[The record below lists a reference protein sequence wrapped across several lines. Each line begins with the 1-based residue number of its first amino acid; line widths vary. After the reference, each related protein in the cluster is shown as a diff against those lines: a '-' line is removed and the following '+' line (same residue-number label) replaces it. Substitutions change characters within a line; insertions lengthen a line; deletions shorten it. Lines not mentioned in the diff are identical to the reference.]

1 MNILVRRLPT
11 LLGLLTCLLAPNAAW
26 AAQADS
32 GTAVDRGLNAM
43 MLRFPDGGVR
53 IGFMDSHDPTG
64 IRFRSARHG
73 GVVYL
78 PWERLQVEQSLALR
92 TELGYIQVEEEELL
106 IQVERLVLTSG
117 QEIVG
122 VILSKEGD
130 NFLMKVN
137 GNTQVVPKNR
147 VVSVTGGEMAPALD
161 VYKIEELY
169 AQGLA
174 NLRQEDALSQVDLA
188 EYCER
193 ILDFPHAIVHYT
205 AAIAL
210 REGTEETGVWQLA
223 LQNASVKALQAD
235 QLNRLRE
242 IDRVRRRLLFPLA
255 MEQVAA
261 FRQAYPKS
269 PLMEDLNKLEALVVR
284 TKERVLGER
293 IQKRWFYRTTQM
305 IRAVTREKNEGMD
318 SLTSLM
324 DGDWTE
330 RVRAA
335 VADDVRKIEPEVTP
349 ELVGQHWLQRQK
361 GRFHVATYGNGTWL
375 LGDDRAKAD
384 LGKSERKKDKQKA
397 VAKES
402 GPQSDFQERV
412 QRYLQNQRS
421 AARASFSG
429 SKDQVEERQAAW
441 SQMSL
446 DARAM
451 WLLAYYV
458 EFSGEFEVRPA
469 VAHLC
474 RTCGGNGALETVEV
488 GITGNQSTQGGRL
501 SRCHTCHGVGIVRRV
516 RFR

>member
-1 MNILVRRLPT
+1 MKTLKRRITPLF
-11 LLGLLTCLLAPNAAW
+11 GLLLWLAMGGTAW
-26 AAQADS
+26 AQGAPTS
-32 GTAVDRGLNAM
+32 TPVDRGQDAM

-53 IGFMDSHDPTG
+53 IGFLDSHDSSG
-64 IRFRSARHG
+64 LRFRSARHG
-73 GVVYL
+73 GVVFL
-78 PWERLQVEQSLALR
+78 PWERLQAEQSLALR
-92 TELGYIQVEEEELL
+92 TELGYIQSEEEELL
-106 IQVERLVLTSG
+106 ISVERLVLVSG

-161 VYKIEELY
+161 VYNTEELY

-174 NLRQEDALSQVDLA
+174 NLKTEDALSQVELA

-193 ILDFPHAIVHYT
+193 ILDFPHAMAHYS

-210 REGTEETGVWQLA
+210 RDGTEDTSRWQLA
-223 LQNASVKALQAD
+223 LEHASVKALQAE

-242 IDRVRRRLLFPLA
+242 IDRLRRRSLFPQA
-255 MEQVAA
+255 MEKIAA
-261 FRQAYPKS
+261 FRQTFPKS
-269 PLMEDLNKLEALVVR
+269 PLIDDLNKGEALVVR

-305 IRAVTREKNEGMD
+305 IRAAARQKGQTME
-318 SLTSLM
+318 SLTGLM

-330 RVRAA
+330 QLRNA
-335 VADDVRKIEPEVTP
+335 VAADVRNLEPEISP
-349 ELVGQHWLQRQK
+349 ELVGQHWLQRRK

-375 LGDDRAKAD
+375 LGEDRAKAG
-384 LGKSERKKDKQKA
+384 LEKSERKKDKKPT
-397 VAKES
+397 AKVNT
-402 GPQSDFQERV
+402 PQSEFQDRV
-412 QRYLQNQRS
+412 QRYLDNQRRAS
-421 AARASFSG
+421 RASFSG
-429 SKDQVEERQAAW
+429 RKDQVEERQAAW
-441 SQMSL
+441 DLMSL
-446 DARAM
+446 DAKAM

-488 GITGNQSTQGGRL
+488 GVTRNQASQGGRL
-501 SRCHTCHGVGIVRRV
+501 SRCHTCQGVGIVRRV